1 MMKCMG
7 PPPGR
12 QASTINLKPSRTPA
26 QENVMEYQFMGY
38 EFTATQLIVAGL
50 VLVLV
55 IVIAI
60 AAYVEK
66 RKTKTAALRTRFGSE
81 YARAVDSHGSARAA
95 ETKLSERETHVAT
108 LNIRELG
115 TTERERFV
123 TEWHTVQA
131 RFLDHPRLAVT
142 EADDLINALLEAR
155 GYPQSSFE
163 QRASDLSVH
172 YPRVMQDY
180 RHAHSIAVRLGQVEA
195 STEELRTAMIEY
207 RTIFDELLQAKTP
220 IAAKTAA

>member
-1 MMKCMG
+1 MD
-7 PPPGR
+7 
-12 QASTINLKPSRTPA
+12 
-26 QENVMEYQFMGY
+26 YQFMGY
-38 EFTATQLIVAGL
+38 QFTSTQLLVAAF
-50 VLVLV
+50 VLALL

-66 RKTKTAALRTRFGSE
+66 RKKTTTALRTRFGSE
-81 YARAVDSHGSARAA
+81 YARAVDSHGSARVA
-95 ETKLSERETHVAT
+95 ETQLSEREKRVAT

-115 TTERERFV
+115 ITERERFV
-123 TEWHTVQA
+123 TEWNTVQA

-163 QRASDLSVH
+163 QRAADLSVH

-180 RHAHSIAVRLGQVEA
+180 RNAHSVAVRLGQVEA
-195 STEELRTAMIEY
+195 STEELRTAMIQY
-207 RTIFDELLQAKTP
+207 RSIFDDLLQAKTQIEARP
-220 IAAKTAA
+220 AA